1 METSHKIIS
10 LPIKKLSLLLVVM
23 FTLGGCA
30 SAIQDAYFDMWE
42 KIGFEKREILVDR
55 VEDARE
61 TQQEA
66 QQEFSSALEEF
77 SALINFDGGELE
89 TVYNDLNDKYEDS
102 AEAAENVTAR
112 IDKVESVAQSLFRE
126 WEEELVLITNS
137 NLRRDSESKLKAT
150 QRKYDSLMRTMRRA
164 EQSMQPI
171 LATLR
176 DNVLYLKHNLNA
188 NAVGALQG
196 ELNTIQRDVN
206 MLTQQMNAAIKES
219 DEFIAS
225 IQG

>member
-1 METSHKIIS
+1 METRKKIMSLKLHK
-10 LPIKKLSLLLVVM
+10 PMLLLLTV
-23 FTLGGCA
+23 FSLAGCA

-89 TVYNDLNDKYEDS
+89 DVYGDLNDRYEDS

-112 IDKVESVAQSLFRE
+112 IDKVDSVAQSLFRE
-126 WEEELVLITNS
+126 WEEELALITNA

-150 QRKYDSLMRTMRRA
+150 QRKYDSLLRSMRRA
-164 EQSMQPI
+164 EQSMQPV

-188 NAVGALQG
+188 SAVGALQG
-196 ELNTIQRDVN
+196 ELSTIQRDVKA
-206 MLTQQMNAAIKES
+206 LTKQMNAAIKES